1 MESRFG
7 PHFSAVEDREVD
19 KVIAAFALDA
29 LRAVRR
35 SVRVLPVKF
44 VRVCIVILIVSFGL
58 SYVRTQPDVVWRNSR
73 APNGPELSAEH
84 AQNTEQNMER
94 TGTHI
99 GLISFCW
106 IALFLCTRSEFLS
119 RL

>member
-44 VRVCIVILIVSFGL
+44 VRVCIMILIVSFGL
-58 SYVRTQPDVVWRNSR
+58 SYVRTLLDVVWRNSR

-84 AQNTEQNMER
+84 AQNTEQNVER
-94 TGTHI
+94 TNGI
-99 GLISFCW
+99 
-106 IALFLCTRSEFLS
+106 
-119 RL
+119 

>member
-7 PHFSAVEDREVD
+7 PHFPAVEDREVD

-58 SYVRTQPDVVWRNSR
+58 SYVRTVLDV
-73 APNGPELSAEH
+73 
-84 AQNTEQNMER
+84 
-94 TGTHI
+94 I
-99 GLISFCW
+99 
-106 IALFLCTRSEFLS
+106 
-119 RL
+119 